1 MNTYLAPY
9 GYTDR
14 IRQLYQSTF
23 ENPRPA
29 RVARTDKNH
38 VLAVTGTG
46 MLHIPHPPA
55 GIQCATGDW
64 VQLGTNAAG
73 EPALTSVL
81 ERYSQLA
88 RKTADERLSGIQ
100 VLAANVDIVGVVVP
114 LDRPISHNRL
124 ERTLVAAWDSG
135 GQPLVILTKADVS
148 NGHDDV
154 VSQVIDQTPG
164 IEVVTTAAEAG
175 DGLEELMLH
184 FAPGKTIVLLGPSGA
199 GKSTLINALA
209 GEPVQDT
216 GVVRAADGRGR
227 HTTTSRELIPLP
239 NGAVLMDTP
248 GVRGFALW
256 DSDTGMG
263 TVFGDI
269 EALFAECRFND
280 CNHGPEPGCA
290 VQAALADGRLEH
302 RRWKSYQKLQRELEH
317 LQRKHDQA
325 ARRRHGRE
333 WARITKVQGKSA
345 RRGSMD

>member
-1 MNTYLAPY
+1 MH
-9 GYTDR
+9 R
-14 IRQLYQSTF
+14 LYQSTF
-23 ENPRPA
+23 EDPHPA
-29 RVARTDKNH
+29 RVARADKSH
-38 VLAVTGTG
+38 ILAATGSG
-46 MLHIPHPPA
+46 MLHLSYPA
-55 GIQCATGDW
+55 AESQCAVGDW

-73 EPALTSVL
+73 EPAVAGVL
-81 ERYSQLA
+81 ERYSMLA

-100 VLAANVDIVGVVVP
+100 VLAANVDIVGLVVP

-135 GQPLVILTKADVS
+135 GQPLVILTKADLS

-154 VSQVIDQTPG
+154 VSQVIGQAPG
-164 IEVVTTAAEAG
+164 IEVVTTAAESG

-184 FAPGKTIVLLGPSGA
+184 FEPGRTVVLLGPSGA

-209 GEPVQDT
+209 GQEVQDT
-216 GVVRAADGRGR
+216 GKVRAADGRGR

-256 DSDTGMG
+256 DSDTGMES
-263 TVFGDI
+263 VFGDI
-269 EALFAECRFND
+269 EALFADCRFND

-290 VQAALADGRLEH
+290 VQTALADGRLEH
-302 RRWKSYQKLQRELEH
+302 RRWNSYLKLQRELEH

-325 ARRRHGRE
+325 ARRRYGRE
-333 WARITKVQGKSA
+333 WAKITKAHKAGRKV
-345 RRGSMD
+345 